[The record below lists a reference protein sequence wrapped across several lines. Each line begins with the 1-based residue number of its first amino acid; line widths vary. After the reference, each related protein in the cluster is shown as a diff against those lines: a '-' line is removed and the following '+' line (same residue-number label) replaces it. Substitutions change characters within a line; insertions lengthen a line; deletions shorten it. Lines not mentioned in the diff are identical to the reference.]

1 MKNNENIENGIFD
14 SLIEDKKEDKKK
26 IYSKKEKEDEMKI
39 TVKNFITRAENE
51 LNSRT
56 ACL

>member
-1 MKNNENIENGIFD
+1 MKNNQNIENGIFD
-14 SLIEDKKEDKKK
+14 SLIEYKKQDKKK